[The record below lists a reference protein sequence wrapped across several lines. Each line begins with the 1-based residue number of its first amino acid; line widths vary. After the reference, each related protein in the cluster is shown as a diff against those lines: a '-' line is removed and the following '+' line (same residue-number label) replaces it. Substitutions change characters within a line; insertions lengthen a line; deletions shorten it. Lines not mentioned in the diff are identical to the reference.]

1 MSGELRNKFMT
12 NLRISNFDNL
22 PGSALLSV
30 KELIA
35 LSGRSRTSL
44 WRDVQRGFLGTPIKV
59 GKASTR
65 WNVAQ
70 VRAYLTGKQLRV
82 SDNGS

>member
-1 MSGELRNKFMT
+1 MT
-12 NLRISNFDNL
+12 VCRISNFDNL
-22 PGSALLSV
+22 PDAALISI
-30 KELIA
+30 KELMA

>member
-1 MSGELRNKFMT
+1 MSGELRNMHMT
-12 NLRISNFDNL
+12 NLRISNFDSL
-22 PGSALLSV
+22 PDSALLSV

>member
-1 MSGELRNKFMT
+1 MT
-12 NLRISNFDNL
+12 NLRISNFDQIPN
-22 PGSALLSV
+22 PALLSV
-30 KELIA
+30 EELIA
-35 LSGRSRTSL
+35 LSGRSGTSL

-82 SDNGS
+82 SHNGS

>member
-22 PGSALLSV
+22 PDSALLSV

-70 VRAYLTGKQLRV
+70 VRAYLTGNQLRV

>member
-22 PGSALLSV
+22 PDSALLSV

-70 VRAYLTGKQLRV
+70 VRVYLTGKQLRV
-82 SDNGS
+82 STNGS

>member
-1 MSGELRNKFMT
+1 MSGELMSTFMT

-22 PGSALLSV
+22 HASALLSL

-44 WRDVQRGFLGTPIKV
+44 WRDVLRGFLGTPIKF

-70 VRAYLTGKQLRV
+70 VRAYLTGTQLSV

>member
-1 MSGELRNKFMT
+1 MSGELRNMHMN
-12 NLRISNFDNL
+12 NLRISNFDSL
-22 PGSALLSV
+22 PDSALLSV

-65 WNVAQ
+65 WNFAQ

-82 SDNGS
+82 SDKGS